1 MLAQNQNNRQYKEN
15 KNIILEAELDS
26 SNLIPEEYDHQQ
38 IESGIKFKDYQVE
51 LLHCSG
57 QTSVL
62 VGIQIVST
70 QFLLSIGSVGLYPVT
85 VALFPVFGSVLSSL
99 TNFNFNDGVQVE
111 DKTKLPGQILRTTA
125 LAGNATKLILDAKAM
140 DDIASKSFQIIVKQ
154 ERQYRNLPEPQKLDL
169 TLSGIL
175 FLLVVIAAVTA
186 KRKN

>member
-1 MLAQNQNNRQYKEN
+1 MLTQKTQNSQLTAN
-15 KNIILEAELDS
+15 KNIVLEAELDS

-38 IESGIKFKDYQVE
+38 IESGIKFKDYQIE

-70 QFLLSIGSVGLYPVT
+70 QFLLSIGSVGLYPVCT
-85 VALFPVFGSVLSSL
+85 ALFPVFGSVVTTL
-99 TNFNFNDGVQVE
+99 TNFNFNDGVSLE
-111 DKTKLPGQILRTTA
+111 DKTKLPGQILRSTA

-140 DDIASKSFQIIVKQ
+140 DDIASKSFEVVVKQ
-154 ERQYRNLPEPQKLDL
+154 ERLYRNLPEPQKLDL
-169 TLSGIL
+169 MLPGIL
-175 FLLVVIAAVTA
+175 FLLVVIAAVV

>member
-1 MLAQNQNNRQYKEN
+1 MLTQNQKNKQYKEN
-15 KNIILEAELDS
+15 KNIILEAELDPA
-26 SNLIPEEYDHQQ
+26 NLISEEYDHVQ
-38 IESGIKFKDYQVE
+38 IDSGIKLKDYQIE

-70 QFLLSIGSVGLYPVT
+70 QFLLSVGSVGLYPVT
-85 VALFPVFGSVLSSL
+85 VALLPVFGSVVTTL

-111 DKTKLPGQILRTTA
+111 DKSKLPGQILRSTA
-125 LAGNATKLILDAKAM
+125 LAANATKLILDAQSM
-140 DDIASKSFQIIVKQ
+140 DDVANKSFQIIVKQ

-169 TLSGIL
+169 MLPGIL
-175 FLLVVIAAVTA
+175 FLLVLVAAVAA